1 MNGTSLKA
9 TFDVFSLT
17 AMRSA
22 MVAALSL
29 LPLPAAFAA
38 PQNEPKP
45 AAEAAAPAA
54 PAAPAVPTPD
64 QDKTAEEMARTRAD
78 LLAKHQGADEARL
91 MQIMGPPAEK
101 TAKESGLTL
110 VWRGP
115 AGGGDP
121 LPCRIAATLVDGG
134 LANIELSGHPSWDRK
149 TCRKFLRPLLQAL
162 PWRTVEHPPGDGEG
176 STRALVNETVVQ
188 MVRDGVSTQ
197 TILGRVRARSCRFDL
212 SSNAT
217 SALRESGVPDVVIQA
232 MGERHCS

>member
-1 MNGTSLKA
+1 MSGTSLKA
-9 TFDVFSLT
+9 TFGVFSLA

-22 MVAALSL
+22 IVAALSL
-29 LPLPAAFAA
+29 LPIPLALAA

-45 AAEAAAPAA
+45 AAEAAPPEAPA
-54 PAAPAVPTPD
+54 PD

-91 MQIMGPPAEK
+91 TQLMGPPAEK
-101 TAKESGLTL
+101 AAKENGLTL

-162 PWRTVEHPPGDGEG
+162 PWRTVEHPPTDGEG
-176 STRALVNETVVQ
+176 VSASALVNETIVQ

-212 SSNAT
+212 STDAT
-217 SALRESGVPDVVIQA
+217 DALRKSGVPELLIQA
-232 MGERHCS
+232 MAQRNCT